1 MSYTVYVAG
10 TFNVLTE
17 GHKKLLKLAVE
28 EMEGFRR
35 LRVYITKGDW
45 MNKSVPVRNWAWR
58 ADDVDRF
65 LKDECGLDP
74 YRFCISPLEGDSVDN
89 HVFDRCDA
97 TDTLVCSSETR
108 ANAEKLLPDR
118 EDSIKL
124 AVLER
129 DPAMPS
135 ATETI
140 RKSMNRE
147 RIRVIR
153 W

>member
-1 MSYTVYVAG
+1 MTYMVYVAG

-17 GHKKLLKLAVE
+17 GHRKLLRTAVA
-28 EMEGFRR
+28 EMEGFRH
-35 LRVYITKGDW
+35 LDVYVTSGDW

-58 ADDVDRF
+58 VNDVYRF
-65 LKDECGLDP
+65 LVNECGLDP
-74 YRFCISPLEGDSVDN
+74 EQFDIRPLKLVTGHEFDN
-89 HVFDRCDA
+89 CDA

-118 EDSIKL
+118 EDGIKL
-124 AVLER
+124 VVLER
-129 DPAMPS
+129 DPEMPS

-147 RIRVIR
+147 RIRVVVR

>member
-1 MSYTVYVAG
+1 MSFTVYVAG

-17 GHKKLLKLAVE
+17 GHRRLLKIAVK

-35 LRVYITKGDW
+35 LHVYVSKGDW

-65 LKDECGLDP
+65 LTKECGLDP
-74 YRFCISPLEGDSVDN
+74 YRFCISPLESDSADG
-89 HVFDRCDA
+89 VFDRCDA

-124 AVLER
+124 VVLER
-129 DPAMPS
+129 DPNMPS

-147 RIRVIR
+147 RIRVVR